1 MAAVRAPMLGAFKVA
16 RAAASPCWAH
26 TSAQGV
32 LANNCKAPLAPLGI
46 RRISAGASKVAKVL
60 EGELKHE
67 KEQYTQA
74 AEIQKFLK
82 NSPFKLV
89 QAEGDVNMALE
100 REVGDKTVRIEFQL
114 TSPFMADGED
124 VEGMEE
130 STEMSISVEDKK
142 CAGMTFY
149 CSTQAGEDHR
159 YVIGSVKSY
168 QSAEERDSATAY
180 NGPDFEDLDDK
191 LQEALDEYLGELGM
205 NSEICDFVDAMAS
218 DKEQCEYIR
227 WLTNT
232 KKFIES

>member
-1 MAAVRAPMLGAFKVA
+1 MAALRAPMLGALKAV
-16 RAAASPCWAH
+16 RAAAAPCWSRGMLPSSRKALLPPV
-26 TSAQGV
+26 GV
-32 LANNCKAPLAPLGI
+32 
-46 RRISAGASKVAKVL
+46 RSFSAGASKVAKVL
-60 EGELKHE
+60 ESELKHE
-67 KEQYTQA
+67 NEQYAEA
-74 AEIQKFLK
+74 AEIQSFLK
-82 NSPFKLV
+82 KSPFKLV

-124 VEGMEE
+124 AEGMEE
-130 STEMSISVEDKK
+130 STEMSIAVENKQG
-142 CAGMTFY
+142 AGMTFF

-168 QSAEERDSATAY
+168 QSAEERDSATGY

-205 NSEICDFVDAMAS
+205 NGEICDFVDAMAS